1 MILNDIF
8 NSNHPMSRMEQY
20 ILLNQVPNP
29 FEWFQ
34 DKMLHANC
42 DSDIR
47 FVADQHG
54 KSVSSI

>member
-47 FVADQHG
+47 FVADQHE
-54 KSVSSI
+54 KSVYRL